1 MSSFSENF
9 QREEKTDTQYDDSAF
24 YTFALALI
32 LVGVVTLLIIIIR
45 RILYDKHY
53 NKTKIRNCECSYCT
67 ERLNSYYSKLHKEHI
82 NISFYFYIMILI
94 GLLYVAFLCY
104 GQVQKHSGQLKGFNP
119 YEILEIDETADER
132 TIKKAYKRLALQYH
146 PDKNPNNIQAKA
158 HFILI
163 AKAYDALTNEES
175 KKNFE
180 KWGNPDGPGS
190 MKISVA
196 LPSFIL
202 EKKNHM
208 PILVLFLIFILVIFP
223 AGFLF
228 WFSSKKK
235 YNDSGMIESDVVIFY
250 YLLNENILL
259 KQLPFVMGRAYEY
272 LNLPI
277 RYEETEELY
286 KTYKQYID
294 LMSKHKIA
302 EVHPSN
308 KKAICILYSYLENAP
323 LKYTHYNDDLKTVLK
338 PAQIF
343 IENMYAMCIESTLV
357 HLKYKQAKNFG
368 YNCVK
373 TIFEFSQ
380 NLHQRC
386 SYINNN
392 LKPFMQLPHL
402 TDVKL
407 RNLSKTNKKIF
418 NNKPTMFNDFLSL
431 DKQTRDN
438 ILTKEF
444 STDELTDIN
453 KAIDS
458 IPLYD
463 MKVEVFVEG
472 FEDILVED
480 FVTFKLTIVRK
491 NLNEGETLGV
501 CHSCYYPEIFKEK
514 VSLFFLIDNKTI
526 IYHSIIE
533 IKERVTTHEYK
544 FPIKEI
550 IKDLGVNKY
559 TCEIVSLNYKGI
571 DQVIPLEV
579 NVMKSSEKRQEH
591 LKEIQKRE
599 IKKIEPSYFQKMLN
613 QLVPLQNE
621 DEDEEEEDEE
631 EEKKDKDNKGE
642 NKAENENEEKEEEDN
657 KDEKNNKSKE
667 EKSHE
672 KQD

>member
-1 MSSFSENF
+1 
-9 QREEKTDTQYDDSAF
+9 
-24 YTFALALI
+24 
-32 LVGVVTLLIIIIR
+32 
-45 RILYDKHY
+45 
-53 NKTKIRNCECSYCT
+53 
-67 ERLNSYYSKLHKEHI
+67 
-82 NISFYFYIMILI
+82 
-94 GLLYVAFLCY
+94 
-104 GQVQKHSGQLKGFNP
+104 
-119 YEILEIDETADER
+119 
-132 TIKKAYKRLALQYH
+132 
-146 PDKNPNNIQAKA
+146 
-158 HFILI
+158 
-163 AKAYDALTNEES
+163 
-175 KKNFE
+175 
-180 KWGNPDGPGS
+180 
-190 MKISVA
+190 
-196 LPSFIL
+196 
-202 EKKNHM
+202 
-208 PILVLFLIFILVIFP
+208 
-223 AGFLF
+223 
-228 WFSSKKK
+228 
-235 YNDSGMIESDVVIFY
+235 
-250 YLLNENILL
+250 
-259 KQLPFVMGRAYEY
+259 
-272 LNLPI
+272 
-277 RYEETEELY
+277 
-286 KTYKQYID
+286 
-294 LMSKHKIA
+294 MSKHKIA

-444 STDELTDIN
+444 STDELNDIN

-621 DEDEEEEDEE
+621 DEDEEEDEE